1 MAPPLKKENMNVRI
15 TADALDLIKR
25 GALASGKTI
34 SAFVLEAA
42 SVQAEKA
49 LLDQRFF
56 YLDAQVFDDIEERL
70 SKPGE
75 PRPELVE
82 LFKATNKVR
91 WANSGS

>member
-1 MAPPLKKENMNVRI
+1 MAASLKKENMNVRI

-25 GALASGKTI
+25 GAQASGKTV

-42 SVQAEKA
+42 SAQAEKA

-56 YLDAQVFDDIEERL
+56 HLDAQVFDEIEEML

-82 LFKATNKVR
+82 LFRATKKAR
-91 WANSGS
+91 WANSGN